1 MSPTNRPDFVP
12 AFSLQSNTKNM
23 TRANEE
29 QFNELHGLVTN
40 ELIMRIKSG
49 TATTQDIKAAADWL
63 AKNNITGVPVLGS
76 PLATLFNSLE
86 LEMED
91 VERAIR

>member
-1 MSPTNRPDFVP
+1 M
-12 AFSLQSNTKNM
+12 A
-23 TRANEE
+23 RANEE

-40 ELIMRIKSG
+40 ELIGRIKSG

-76 PLATLFNSLE
+76 PLANLFDSLE

>member
-1 MSPTNRPDFVP
+1 MSNRATED
-12 AFSLQSNTKNM
+12 
-23 TRANEE
+23 

-40 ELIMRIKSG
+40 ELIARIKSG

-63 AKNNITGVPVLGS
+63 SKNNITGLATVGS
-76 PLATLFNSLE
+76 PLSALFDSLE

-91 VERAIR
+91 LERAIR

>member
-1 MSPTNRPDFVP
+1 MT
-12 AFSLQSNTKNM
+12 
-23 TRANEE
+23 TRATEE
-29 QFNELHGLVTN
+29 AFNELHGLVTN
-40 ELIMRIKSG
+40 ELINRIKSG
-49 TATTQDIKAAADWL
+49 TATTKDLKASADWL

>member
-1 MSPTNRPDFVP
+1 M
-12 AFSLQSNTKNM
+12 A
-23 TRANEE
+23 RANEE

-40 ELIMRIKSG
+40 ELIDRIKSG

-63 AKNNITGVPVLGS
+63 SKNNITGVPVMGS

-86 LEMED
+86 LELED
-91 VERAIR
+91 VERIIK

>member
-1 MSPTNRPDFVP
+1 
-12 AFSLQSNTKNM
+12 M
-23 TRANEE
+23 TQRANE
-29 QFNELHGLVTN
+29 QDFNELHGLVTN
-40 ELIMRIKSG
+40 ELIGRIKSG

-76 PLATLFNSLE
+76 PLATLFSSLE

-91 VERAIR
+91 VERVIR

>member
-1 MSPTNRPDFVP
+1 
-12 AFSLQSNTKNM
+12 M
-23 TRANEE
+23 TRATED

-49 TATTQDIKAAADWL
+49 TASTQDIKAAADWL
-63 AKNNITGVPVLGS
+63 SKNNITGIPVAGS
-76 PLATLFNSLE
+76 PLANLFESLE